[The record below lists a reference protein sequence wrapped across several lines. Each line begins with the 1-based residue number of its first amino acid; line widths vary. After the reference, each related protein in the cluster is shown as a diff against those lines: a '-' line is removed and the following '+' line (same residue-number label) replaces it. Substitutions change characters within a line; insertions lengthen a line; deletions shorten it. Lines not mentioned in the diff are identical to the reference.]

1 MLFLSWLDILKQ
13 AHINYLC
20 SQTFI
25 DINWMFSS
33 VVVVQAHVAEHTLCG
48 NQMKHRDR
56 TTHNIMHPTSLISLL
71 IICIQDPRRRT
82 NILQRGGVH
91 VATNSMKTSKW
102 QNLDPP
108 PFHLEMCVT
117 SSRRMRIMLD
127 TSIRESWSL
136 RRGRDCLS
144 ILKFKIEFHVWE
156 KLAYNYSDYW
166 NLS

>member
-25 DINWMFSS
+25 DINWMFFS

-82 NILQRGGVH
+82 NILQRGHVH
-91 VATNSMKTSKW
+91 VVTNLTKTSNW
-102 QNLDPP
+102 QILEPP
-108 PFHLEMCVT
+108 L
-117 SSRRMRIMLD
+117 
-127 TSIRESWSL
+127 SL
-136 RRGRDCLS
+136 GNVRYFLPENENHDWHIYKRK
-144 ILKFKIEFHVWE
+144 LKFEEGTW
-156 KLAYNYSDYW
+156 LPLYSKH
-166 NLS
+166 